1 MAIGTSLLAAVLG
14 ACGYAANARQNSM
27 VLAVI
32 KHGFTTIPG
41 VLWVITAAVLFFYR
55 LNRRAYNQIVRE
67 IRERE
72 TV

>member
-1 MAIGTSLLAAVLG
+1 MLPTRGRTAWCWRI
-14 ACGYAANARQNSM
+14 
-27 VLAVI
+27 I

-55 LNRRAYNQIVRE
+55 LNRRAYKPIVRE

>member
-1 MAIGTSLLAAVLG
+1 M
-14 ACGYAANARQNSM
+14 
-27 VLAVI
+27 
-32 KHGFTTIPG
+32 
-41 VLWVITAAVLFFYR
+41 ITAAVLFFYR